1 MYHCL
6 LPLLTS
12 ITSANVPA
20 HLPPL
25 PPPSW
30 VVVVVDIVIVVL
42 SLLAVLLACLPLSL
56 LLSIKR
62 FIVALSVTTI
72 AIKHC
77 HKITTTAAANCQPLL
92 LPVECGVQ
100 FPLSP
105 PQSKPQ
111 THLKLIVVY
120 SIATA
125 LTAPTTTVAT
135 TSTSRCFCC
144 QII

>member
-1 MYHCL
+1 L

-105 PQSKPQ
+105 PQSRKPQ